1 MKYLLFAAFVFE
13 ILVLAACGPT
23 PEQKEKIVVALEANT
38 VAQRAAAVAEESL
51 TSWWGVQEPDS
62 TAAEWLSFVWES
74 TSDTKNRKLVHQ
86 AQERVTLSRGNAAAA
101 RDNAARAWE
110 EAQNIWVTEGYVRGA
125 AESEERTADMMH
137 EMGNSK
143 WTEKYGESLQT
154 TRRANELEAN
164 AEALE
169 LIGTAYTLSAQA
181 FDAEANAWMALAV
194 WAE

>member
-13 ILVLAACGPT
+13 VLVLAACGPT

-101 RDNAARAWE
+101 RDNAARAW
-110 EAQNIWVTEGYVRGA
+110 
-125 AESEERTADMMH
+125 
-137 EMGNSK
+137 
-143 WTEKYGESLQT
+143 
-154 TRRANELEAN
+154 
-164 AEALE
+164 
-169 LIGTAYTLSAQA
+169 
-181 FDAEANAWMALAV
+181 
-194 WAE
+194 